1 MQAFRLKWHLAT
13 RLIRV
18 IDKWIFRNSFKFS
31 VNLKFIMKSLL
42 SGQKK
47 RPTDATILPK
57 LMCSQSS
64 VLLVTHIFF
73 TTMVFHHH
81 LHNIKKAA
89 NLQAHKK
96 ACYLRLDSRQRGSLM
111 MTKAVLEKK
120 RWVVV
125 GLIVHIEIYF
135 YVRYI

>member
-1 MQAFRLKWHLAT
+1 MTQTMQAFRLKWHLAT

-120 RWVVV
+120 MGGR
-125 GLIVHIEIYF
+125 GTHSAY
-135 YVRYI
+135 

>member
-1 MQAFRLKWHLAT
+1 
-13 RLIRV
+13 
-18 IDKWIFRNSFKFS
+18 
-31 VNLKFIMKSLL
+31 MKTLL

-47 RPTDATILPK
+47 RPTDANILPK

-120 RWVVV
+120 GWVVV